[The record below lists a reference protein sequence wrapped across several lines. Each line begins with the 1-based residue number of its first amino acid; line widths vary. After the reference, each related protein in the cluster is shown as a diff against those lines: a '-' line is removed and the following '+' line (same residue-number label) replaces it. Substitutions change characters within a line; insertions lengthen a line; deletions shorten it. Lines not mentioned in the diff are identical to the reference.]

1 MPKPIEVFMVR
12 PEKLKRYRGA
22 LTDAKKESL
31 QIALHE
37 LDKYGRMQVKK
48 LQELA
53 PEKKGLFLSGFT
65 YSLKKSGPN
74 LGELRINWYPKDRP
88 KKLLDWIVFGTG
100 IYGPY
105 SQPIRPRKKKFLA
118 WQNPNTG
125 QWNRR
130 RFVLG
135 MKPRDFVTAA
145 WRELKTARD
154 ALTENVGKLIA
165 QKIFD
170 KSARS

>member
-22 LTDAKKESL
+22 LTDAKKENL

-37 LDKYGRMQVKK
+37 LDKYGRAQVKK

-53 PEKKGLFLSGFT
+53 PVQKGEFKGGFT
-65 YSLKKSGPN
+65 YSLKKSGAK
-74 LGELRINWYPKDRP
+74 LGELRVNWYPKDRP
-88 KKLLDWIVFGTG
+88 KRLLDWIVFGTG
-100 IYGPY
+100 IWGPY
-105 SQPIRPRKKKFLA
+105 EQPIRPKKKKFLA
-118 WQNPNTG
+118 WQNPDTG

-130 RFVLG
+130 RYVLG

-145 WRELKTARD
+145 WKELQSARD
-154 ALTENVGKLIA
+154 KLTEDVGKLIA
-165 QKIFD
+165 QKILD
-170 KSARS
+170 KSSRS